1 MNEVKPATDIWTFIK
16 SQNKALV
23 EPSVEILKR
32 MYSEKN
38 YGINVLHGIQN
49 YFLSPFNGQKE
60 IALSDTFSIAYR
72 RRVRF
77 LYVLDKLIRE
87 NQDFQPV
94 LSQIKKETGPKKL
107 GVTTN
112 DMTRRMAFLW
122 AAIEHE
128 K

>member
-16 SQNKALV
+16 SQDKALV
-23 EPSVEILKR
+23 EPSVEILRR
-32 MYSEKN
+32 MYFEKN

-49 YFLSPFNGQKE
+49 HFLGPFK
-60 IALSDTFSIAYR
+60 DTFSITYR
-72 RRVRF
+72 KRVRF

-87 NQDFQPV
+87 NPNFQPV
-94 LSQIKKETGPKKL
+94 LRQIKKETGPKKL
-107 GVTTN
+107 GVVTN

-122 AAIEHE
+122 AAIERE

>member
-1 MNEVKPATDIWTFIK
+1 MNEANPVTDIWTFIK
-16 SQNKALV
+16 SQDKALV

-32 MYSEKN
+32 MYFEKN

-49 YFLSPFNGQKE
+49 YFLGPFNGQKE
-60 IALSDTFSIAYR
+60 IALTDTFSIAYR
-72 RRVRF
+72 KRVRF

-87 NQDFQPV
+87 NPNFQPV
-94 LSQIKKETGPKKL
+94 LRQIKKETGPKKL
-107 GVTTN
+107 GVVTN

-122 AAIEHE
+122 AAIERE